1 MTRHR
6 EATDD
11 ETFEDFLWEVDV
23 TRRRA
28 PAEHPEPL
36 PTRAAT
42 PVSAPAP
49 AAAPAATPT
58 PAPQA
63 YRSTQPR
70 PGTYRPRLRFS
81 RRLLAQL
88 AGAVLLVGGTAA
100 LVLIAVTR

>member
-28 PAEHPEPL
+28 PAEHPAPL
-36 PTRAAT
+36 PTRPAA

-49 AAAPAATPT
+49 TPAATPT

-70 PGTYRPRLRFS
+70 PGTYHPRLRFS
-81 RRLLAQL
+81 RHLLAQL